1 MDAKDDSQRHD
12 WTGVGALSLGWA
24 LSFSVVTASI
34 TASNLAGRQFSPGA
48 AFNTVPLAVL
58 LISLSAWSFALPR
71 LFEAFGGRLSVY
83 RITSAVGMVAS
94 VVAAVACASRSFAAL
109 CIASA
114 MFGLPSAAGQTF
126 RFAALSMVPKSSHP
140 KCIGAVLT
148 GGIVGAL
155 VGPSYAAGSTDLFPD
170 AKYAGVYLCTGVAFL
185 GILIIMLIP
194 GLVTFHAEHDTDEE
208 DRDDARADA
217 PPDSKPKPPSAVSA
231 AFARPNAVAA
241 VIVSALSYAA
251 MSFLM
256 SPTPLAMRA
265 LGYSLPRVS
274 HVIMTHMVGMYAPSF
289 FTGAAVARFGFASV
303 SVAGVAVIAASSGIM
318 RSGTS
323 FAHFIC
329 GQGLLGVG
337 WNLCFVASTSEVA
350 KTSLEVTAAA
360 GGSASERAAGARQ
373 VQSASDAATFA
384 AAGIASISSG
394 AALADLG
401 WNGMQTVGWSASA
414 AAAAAVL
421 VAAAAERSFGTDDDA
436 DDVADATKPEAASAD
451 AGDDRV

>member
-1 MDAKDDSQRHD
+1 MEVKDDAQRHD
-12 WTGVGALSLGWA
+12 WTGVGALSMGWA

-48 AFNTVPLAVL
+48 AFNTVPLSVL

-83 RITSAVGMVAS
+83 RITSAVGVVAS
-94 VVAAVACASRSFAAL
+94 VVAAVACALRSFATL

-126 RFAALSMVPKSSHP
+126 RFAALSMVPKASHP

-155 VGPSYAAGSTDLFPD
+155 VGPTYAAQSSRLFPD
-170 AKYAGVYLCTGVAFL
+170 AEYAGVYLCTGVAFL

-194 GLVTFHAEHDTDEE
+194 GLVTFHAEHDTSEE
-208 DRDDARADA
+208 DRDDARAEA
-217 PPDSKPKPPSAVSA
+217 PPDSKPTSAVAA
-231 AFARPNAVAA
+231 AFARPSAVAA
-241 VIVSALSYAA
+241 VAVSALSYAA

-289 FTGAAVARFGFASV
+289 FTGAAVARFGFEMTSA
-303 SVAGVAVIAASSGIM
+303 AGAAVIAASSGIM
-318 RSGTS
+318 RSGTT
-323 FAHFIC
+323 FAHFVC

-337 WNLCFVASTSEVA
+337 WNMCFVASTSEVA
-350 KTSLEVTAAA
+350 RTSLEVTA
-360 GGSASERAAGARQ
+360 GTRTSASIRAAGARR
-373 VQSASDAATFA
+373 VQSASDGVTFA
-384 AAGIASISSG
+384 AAGIASVSSG

-401 WNGMQTVGWSASA
+401 WNGMQTVGWSAAA
-414 AAAAAVL
+414 AAAAAVF
-421 VAAAAERSFGTDDDA
+421 VAAAAERSSGDGDGDGSPVLA
-436 DDVADATKPEAASAD
+436 ND
-451 AGDDRV
+451 AGDGRV

>member
-303 SVAGVAVIAASSGIM
+303 SAAGVAVIAASSGIM

-350 KTSLEVTAAA
+350 KTSLEVTAAG

-436 DDVADATKPEAASAD
+436 DDDADATKPEAASAD

>member
-1 MDAKDDSQRHD
+1 MEAKDDAQRHD

-155 VGPSYAAGSTDLFPD
+155 VGPTYAAQSSRLFPD
-170 AKYAGVYLCTGVAFL
+170 AEYAGVYLCTGVAFL

-194 GLVTFHAEHDTDEE
+194 GLVTFHAEHDTAEE
-208 DRDDARADA
+208 DRADARDDAADDASADA
-217 PPDSKPKPPSAVSA
+217 AADSKRKPPSAVSA

-323 FAHFIC
+323 FAHFVC

-360 GGSASERAAGARQ
+360 GGSASQRAAGARQ

-421 VAAAAERSFGTDDDA
+421 VAAAAERSSRTDDA
-436 DDVADATKPEAASAD
+436 DDDAD

>member
-1 MDAKDDSQRHD
+1 MEAKDDAQRHD

-323 FAHFIC
+323 FAHFVC

-360 GGSASERAAGARQ
+360 GGSASRRAAGARQ

-436 DDVADATKPEAASAD
+436 DGD

>member
-1 MDAKDDSQRHD
+1 MEAKDDAQRHD

-194 GLVTFHAEHDTDEE
+194 GLVTFHAEHDTAEE
-208 DRDDARADA
+208 DRADARDDARDDAGADARADA
-217 PPDSKPKPPSAVSA
+217 GADSKRKPPSAVSA

-323 FAHFIC
+323 FAHFVC

-360 GGSASERAAGARQ
+360 GGSASRRAAGARQ

-436 DDVADATKPEAASAD
+436 DDD

>member
-1 MDAKDDSQRHD
+1 MEAKDDAQRHD

-155 VGPSYAAGSTDLFPD
+155 VGPTYAAESINLFAD
-170 AKYAGVYLCTGVAFL
+170 AEYAGVYLCTGVAFL
-185 GILIIMLIP
+185 GILIITLIP
-194 GLVTFHAEHDTDEE
+194 GLVTFHAEHDTD
-208 DRDDARADA
+208 DDDDEGNRNDAPRNDA
-217 PPDSKPKPPSAVSA
+217 PPSKPPSAVSA

-241 VIVSALSYAA
+241 VTVSALSYAA

-289 FTGAAVARFGFASV
+289 FTGAAVTRFGFASV
-303 SVAGVAVIAASSGIM
+303 SVAGAVVMAAASGIM

-323 FAHFIC
+323 FAHFVC

-350 KTSLEVTAAA
+350 RTSLEVTAAA
-360 GGSASERAAGARQ
+360 GGSASERAAGARR

-401 WNGMQTVGWSASA
+401 WNGMQAVGWSAAA

-421 VAAAAERSFGTDDDA
+421 VAAAAARSE
-436 DDVADATKPEAASAD
+436 PEAASAD
-451 AGDDRV
+451 AGADRV

>member
-24 LSFSVVTASI
+24 LRFSVVTASI

-373 VQSASDAATFA
+373 VQSASDATTFA

-436 DDVADATKPEAASAD
+436 DDDADATKPEAASAD

>member
-1 MDAKDDSQRHD
+1 MEAKDDAQRHD

-194 GLVTFHAEHDTDEE
+194 GLVTFHAEHDTAEE
-208 DRDDARADA
+208 DRADARDDARDDA
-217 PPDSKPKPPSAVSA
+217 HDSPPMLPMDSTESEVWMWCVALCFAMAATAFSPVSGGICDTTSGVAPLARPKRDKTDPAAKSATALAPSA
-231 AFARPNAVAA
+231 
-241 VIVSALSYAA
+241 L
-251 MSFLM
+251 
-256 SPTPLAMRA
+256 
-265 LGYSLPRVS
+265 
-274 HVIMTHMVGMYAPSF
+274 
-289 FTGAAVARFGFASV
+289 
-303 SVAGVAVIAASSGIM
+303 
-318 RSGTS
+318 
-323 FAHFIC
+323 
-329 GQGLLGVG
+329 
-337 WNLCFVASTSEVA
+337 
-350 KTSLEVTAAA
+350 AA
-360 GGSASERAAGARQ
+360 GPRSTC
-373 VQSASDAATFA
+373 TF
-384 AAGIASISSG
+384 
-394 AALADLG
+394 
-401 WNGMQTVGWSASA
+401 W
-414 AAAAAVL
+414 
-421 VAAAAERSFGTDDDA
+421 RSRR
-436 DDVADATKPEAASAD
+436 SLILL
-451 AGDDRV
+451 DR

>member
-1 MDAKDDSQRHD
+1 MEAKDDAQRHD

-194 GLVTFHAEHDTDEE
+194 GLVTFHAEHDTAEE
-208 DRDDARADA
+208 DRADARDDARADA
-217 PPDSKPKPPSAVSA
+217 AADSKRKPPSAVSA

-323 FAHFIC
+323 FAHFVC

-360 GGSASERAAGARQ
+360 GGSASQRAAGARQ

-436 DDVADATKPEAASAD
+436 DDD